1 MPNASDRIQ
10 DEITGHAVDLL
21 RLAEGIRALVLA
33 DLELLETE
41 LVKDLEEVVGKSDF
55 TLARLRALLA
65 QTRETIATAYVGIGD
80 DTQAAMERIA
90 RIVASQTTAAVNAA
104 VGARLLSVGLSR
116 EQLAAVARN
125 VVVFGKFPWEWWK
138 DQDAKLRDRFAQAM
152 RTGYYRGETV
162 EQLIRRVRGTK
173 ARGFKDGLMRA
184 TRAQAE
190 ALVRTGVI
198 AVSNEARLSTYDKN
212 RDVVKG
218 LQWVSVLDER
228 TTLICIGL
236 DGKEWEFPDA
246 GTDYADYVPIG
257 HDKEFPGPTAHWN
270 CRSTQ
275 VPITFSFDELAGK
288 KATRGR
294 AARVPKEKRASVDGQ
309 VAASTTY
316 GAWLARQS
324 DERQDEILGPGR
336 AEMFR
341 SGKLKVEA
349 LTDARNNPI
358 SLEDLEAK
366 YGAGK

>member
-1 MPNASDRIQ
+1 MPNTSDEIQ
-10 DEITGHAVDLL
+10 DAITGHAVDLL

-33 DLELLETE
+33 DLEALETE
-41 LVKDLEEVVGKSDF
+41 LVKDLEGIVGKTDF
-55 TLARLRALLA
+55 TLARLRTLLA

-80 DTQAAMERIA
+80 DTQAAMERLA
-90 RIVASQTTAAVNAA
+90 RVVASQTSAAVNAA

-138 DQDAKLRDRFAQAM
+138 DQDVKLRDRFARAM
-152 RTGYYRGETV
+152 RSGYYRGETV
-162 EQLIRRVRGTK
+162 EQLVRRVRGTK
-173 ARGFKDGLMRA
+173 ARGFADGLMRA

-190 ALVRTGVI
+190 ALVRTSVI

-218 LQWVSVLDER
+218 VQWVSVLDER

-236 DGKEWEFPDA
+236 DGKEWEFPGS
-246 GTDYADYVPIG
+246 GTDYADYEPIG

-275 VPITFSFDELAGK
+275 VPITFSWDELS
-288 KATRGR
+288 GR
-294 AARVPKEKRASVDGQ
+294 ASTKSRAGRIPKGTRASMDGQ
-309 VAASTTY
+309 VARATTY
-316 GAWLARQS
+316 GEWLARQS
-324 DERQDEILGPGR
+324 DERQDEVLGPGR
-336 AEMFR
+336 AELFR
-341 SGKLKVEA
+341 AGKLKVEA

-366 YGAGK
+366 YGG